1 MSIADDFSNA
11 VFALW
16 VADLVAAGDLPPLPV
31 TRPPTREE
39 TIKEAWRLSGDRF
52 DYERGWMI
60 VRHDLGIVPDI
71 RFELIHYDGQMSVIE
86 AEGTV
91 VAKFPKIG

>member
-16 VADLVAAGDLPPLPV
+16 VAEMVESGDLLRP
-31 TRPPTREE
+31 PPTREE
-39 TIKEAWRLSGDRF
+39 TIKEAWRMSKDRF
-52 DYERGWMI
+52 DFERGWMI

-71 RFELIHYDGQMSVIE
+71 RFELIHYDGQASVIE